1 MNGIN
6 INLTIT
12 SPDLHDAFLALAEAI
27 NRYSGAMPAPE
38 AVPAPAE
45 KPAEVKQMKAKDP
58 EPAAAPPVEPET
70 VQITLEDVRKTAM
83 EKSRK
88 DKTAVKA
95 AITEVGAAKVTD
107 VDPTKYP
114 QFMAL
119 LEAI

>member
-27 NRYSGAMPAPE
+27 NRHSG
-38 AVPAPAE
+38 AVPAPEVAAPAPGAKPAKE
-45 KPAEVKQMKAKDP
+45 KPKAKDP
-58 EPAAAPPVEPET
+58 EPATPMPDEPEA
-70 VQITLEDVRKTAM
+70 VQITLEEVRKTAM

-88 DKTAVKA
+88 DKTAVKT
-95 AITEVGAAKVTD
+95 AIAEVGAAKVTD
-107 VDPTKYP
+107 VDPAKYP

>member
-6 INLTIT
+6 INLAIT
-12 SPDLHDAFLALAEAI
+12 SPDLHDALLALAEAI
-27 NRYSGAMPAPE
+27 NRHSGAVSAPE

-58 EPAAAPPVEPET
+58 ETAAAPPVEPET
-70 VQITLEDVRKTAM
+70 VQITLEAVRKTAM

-95 AITEVGAAKVTD
+95 AIAEVGAAKVTD
-107 VDPTKYP
+107 VDPAKYP